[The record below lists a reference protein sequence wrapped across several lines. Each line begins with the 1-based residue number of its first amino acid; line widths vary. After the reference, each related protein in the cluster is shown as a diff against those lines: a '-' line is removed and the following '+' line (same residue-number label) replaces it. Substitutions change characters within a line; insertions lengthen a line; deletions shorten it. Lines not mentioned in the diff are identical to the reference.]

1 MLHSKNNLM
10 ILLFFIICVVS
21 AVGSL
26 QPGLVNLSVVQTVT
40 QRGLIAG
47 FYVAFGGSLPEMLYA
62 FLAIQIVEFG
72 EKFTFIATF
81 LPYIKWFTVIILIAI
96 SVYFFLKKAAKNY
109 QISQNNDLNSYNNKV
124 NYQVFLKAF
133 LKGFLMGLSNFQL
146 VFFWSVVFL
155 YCKEMSI
162 TAMQKSENQF
172 AFIVAT
178 GIGAFIFLCL
188 LAMLTAKYQHKFQTV
203 FNKSADKIMGFLC
216 LFLVIIT
223 LLN

>member
-1 MLHSKNNLM
+1 M
-10 ILLFFIICVVS
+10 ILLFLLICLVS

-40 QRGLIAG
+40 QRGLMAG
-47 FYVAFGGSLPEMLYA
+47 FYVALGGSLPEMLYA

-72 EKFTFIATF
+72 EKFTFIKAF
-81 LPYIKWFTVIILIAI
+81 LPYIKWFSIAILIAI
-96 SVYFFLKKAAKNY
+96 SAYFFLKKASEYHYLSGSSKPPDKYNY
-109 QISQNNDLNSYNNKV
+109 R
-124 NYQVFLKAF
+124 VFLKAF

-155 YCKEMSI
+155 YCKEMAI
-162 TAMQKSENQF
+162 TAMQKSENQL